1 MRHQMR
7 LKDARFQMIWDG
19 EKTIELR
26 LLDEKRK
33 LVNIGDIIEFSNL
46 SNPGQIIV
54 VKVISIYV
62 FDSFETLYKS
72 LPLEKCGYT
81 QSDVR
86 SASASDM
93 NAYYSIEEQLKY
105 GVVGIEFEL
114 EEKWTKTN

>member
-7 LKDARFQMIWDG
+7 LKDAPFQMIWDG

-62 FDSFETLYKS
+62 FDSFETLYNS

-86 SASASDM
+86 YASTSDM